1 MTLQTLLNLF
11 ATVSLLLERR
21 FYSSRGE
28 ISRYKGLNWMIK
40 LDVLGNFGLIMSD
53 LALVRVKLHVAK
65 LSSSDRY
72 TKQLAVSRITQPAIY
87 SIFLKAVDL
96 S

>member
-1 MTLQTLLNLF
+1 MTIQTLLNLF

-28 ISRYKGLNWMIK
+28 FSRAKGLNWMIK

-65 LSSSDRY
+65 LSCHKY
-72 TKQLAVSRITQPAIY
+72 VNTYCLPHVGNT
-87 SIFLKAVDL
+87 LV
-96 S
+96 